1 MPIIVTPHSEQEEK
15 VLRAFLD
22 SLQYEYSEETELDI
36 PAPPGAQRQTLEEYN
51 QELENAVS
59 EAESGRYIT
68 HDEIK
73 KKMRSC

>member
-22 SLQYEYSEETELDI
+22 SLQYEYSEEAELDI